1 MVKIVLI
8 RPGSTE
14 FDEEGRIQ
22 GTLDVPLSEQGRR
35 EIVEAVDALRGQG
48 IQAIYCSPCESAEE
62 SARVIA
68 QALQVKMKALE
79 NLQNLD
85 QGLWQGMLID
95 DVRTKQPKVF
105 RQWQDR
111 PENVCPPGGEM
122 IDDVRQRVLQTI
134 TKLAKKHK
142 DGVVGL
148 VVPEP
153 LANVIG
159 CLIRDESLR
168 DLWRTGIGGAWE
180 SVSFTPG
187 VPTASP

>member
-22 GTLDVPLSEQGRR
+22 GTLDVPLSEQGRQ
-35 EIVEAVDALRGQG
+35 EIADAISPLRDEG

-68 QALQVKMKALE
+68 DALNVKVKTLD

-85 QGLWQGMLID
+85 QGLWQGMLVD
-95 DVRTKQPKVF
+95 DVRVKQPKVF
-105 RQWQDR
+105 RQWQGH

-122 IDDVRQRVLQTI
+122 IDDARQRVLLAI
-134 TKLAKKHK
+134 NKLAKKHR

-153 LANVIG
+153 LTNVIAS
-159 CLIRDESLR
+159 LMRDETIR
-168 DLWRTGIGGAWE
+168 DLWRTNLGGSWE
-180 SVSFTPG
+180 AIAFTPG
-187 VPTASP
+187 MPIASS